1 MLHMNESWSYIIG
14 SIGSGLVGYLV
25 WTNIT
30 TFTHG
35 TYKIDPG
42 KTNDAW
48 QVWMSHVKRE

>member
-1 MLHMNESWSYIIG
+1 MNESWSYIIG

-48 QVWMSHVKRE
+48 QVWMSHVTRE